1 MVGLTIE
8 ESISKLKINLI
19 RRRPFYG
26 VILMKLN
33 ELRESDA
40 IDIASTDGNTIFY
53 NREYMESLT
62 ESERNFYLLHQLY
75 HCIFMHPTRMVNKDS
90 KVANIAADYLV
101 NYYIDMEKEEFR
113 RNQIMITP
121 PKDALMVESQEDK
134 DLLEKL
140 SFEQLYEILYKN
152 MINIDADIIEGN
164 FTTTLDKFNNELNIK
179 NSIDKKNIKV
189 FNTEKALEELI
200 ISRKF
205 HQTPW
210 NKLYKTELLKDIRFP
225 DGKYIDDEYWTYKLF
240 LNAKR
245 ISTLDLITYYYR
257 QHDSSTMGKSYSV
270 RRLDSIDALYERYLI
285 IKEKFP
291 NLEYLALK
299 SFLLCCIYNF
309 QKLCMSRD
317 LDKNKFYREEIMIKF
332 NCLIKESDLSKFS
345 TKEKVLIKSFYK
357 TPYMTSKIRNTL
369 GRGI

>member
-1 MVGLTIE
+1 
-8 ESISKLKINLI
+8 
-19 RRRPFYG
+19 
-26 VILMKLN
+26 MKN
-33 ELRESDA
+33 ELISVIIPIYNTEKYLKEC
-40 IDIASTDGNTIFY
+40 IDSVINQSYKNLDIILINDGSTDGSKKLCDEYVNRDLRIRLINQKNKGAAATKNVGLNLIKGELFTIID
-53 NREYMESLT
+53 SDDI
-62 ESERNFYLLHQLY
+62 LHPHNL
-75 HCIFMHPTRMVNKDS
+75 
-90 KVANIAADYLV
+90 
-101 NYYIDMEKEEFR
+101 
-113 RNQIMITP
+113 
-121 PKDALMVESQEDK
+121 
-134 DLLEKL
+134 
-140 SFEQLYEILYKN
+140 EILYKN
-152 MINIDADIIEGN
+152 MINMYADIVEVN

-257 QHDSSTMGKSYSV
+257 QHDRSTMGKSYSV

>member
-1 MVGLTIE
+1 
-8 ESISKLKINLI
+8 
-19 RRRPFYG
+19 
-26 VILMKLN
+26 MKN
-33 ELRESDA
+33 ELISVIIPIYNTEKYLKEC
-40 IDIASTDGNTIFY
+40 IDSVINQSYKNLDIILINDGSTDGSKKLCDEYVNRDLRIRLINQKNKGAAATKNVGLNLIKGELFTIID
-53 NREYMESLT
+53 SDDI
-62 ESERNFYLLHQLY
+62 LHPHNL
-75 HCIFMHPTRMVNKDS
+75 
-90 KVANIAADYLV
+90 
-101 NYYIDMEKEEFR
+101 
-113 RNQIMITP
+113 
-121 PKDALMVESQEDK
+121 
-134 DLLEKL
+134 
-140 SFEQLYEILYKN
+140 EILYKN
-152 MINIDADIIEGN
+152 MINMDADIVEGN

-257 QHDSSTMGKSYSV
+257 QHDRSTMGKSYSV

-369 GRGI
+369 GGIHFG

>member
-1 MVGLTIE
+1 
-8 ESISKLKINLI
+8 
-19 RRRPFYG
+19 
-26 VILMKLN
+26 MKN
-33 ELRESDA
+33 ELISVIIPIYNTEKYLKEC
-40 IDIASTDGNTIFY
+40 IDSVINQSYKNLDIILINDGSTDGSKKLCDEYVNRDLRIRLINQKNKGAAATKNVGLNLIKGELFTIID
-53 NREYMESLT
+53 SDDI
-62 ESERNFYLLHQLY
+62 LHPHNL
-75 HCIFMHPTRMVNKDS
+75 
-90 KVANIAADYLV
+90 
-101 NYYIDMEKEEFR
+101 
-113 RNQIMITP
+113 
-121 PKDALMVESQEDK
+121 
-134 DLLEKL
+134 
-140 SFEQLYEILYKN
+140 EILYKN
-152 MINIDADIIEGN
+152 IINMDADIVEGN

-257 QHDSSTMGKSYSV
+257 QHDRSTMGKSYSV

>member
-1 MVGLTIE
+1 
-8 ESISKLKINLI
+8 
-19 RRRPFYG
+19 
-26 VILMKLN
+26 MKN
-33 ELRESDA
+33 ELISVIIPIYNTEKYLKEC
-40 IDIASTDGNTIFY
+40 IDSVINQSYKNLDIILINDGSTDGSKKLCDEYVNRDLRIRLINQKNKGAAATKNVGLNLIKGELFTIID
-53 NREYMESLT
+53 SDDI
-62 ESERNFYLLHQLY
+62 LHPHNL
-75 HCIFMHPTRMVNKDS
+75 
-90 KVANIAADYLV
+90 
-101 NYYIDMEKEEFR
+101 
-113 RNQIMITP
+113 
-121 PKDALMVESQEDK
+121 
-134 DLLEKL
+134 
-140 SFEQLYEILYKN
+140 EILYKN
-152 MINIDADIIEGN
+152 MINMDADIVEGN

-257 QHDSSTMGKSYSV
+257 QHDRSTMGKSYSV

>member
-1 MVGLTIE
+1 MKNCLI
-8 ESISKLKINLI
+8 SIIVPIYNTEKYLRDCLNSIINQSYENLDIILI
-19 RRRPFYG
+19 NDG
-26 VILMKLN
+26 
-33 ELRESDA
+33 
-40 IDIASTDGNTIFY
+40 STDSSKEICE
-53 NREYMESLT
+53 EY
-62 ESERNFYLLHQLY
+62 
-75 HCIFMHPTRMVNKDS
+75 VNKD
-90 KVANIAADYLV
+90 KRIRLINQENMGAAMAKNTGLDLIKGDLFTI
-101 NYYIDMEKEEFR
+101 IDSDD
-113 RNQIMITP
+113 I
-121 PKDALMVESQEDK
+121 
-134 DLLEKL
+134 
-140 SFEQLYEILYKN
+140 LYHNNLEILYKN
-152 MINIDADIIEGN
+152 MINMDVDIIEGN

-179 NSIDKKNIKV
+179 NSIDMKNIKV

-210 NKLYKTELLKDIRFP
+210 NKLYKAELLKDIRFP

-245 ISTLDLITYYYR
+245 ISSLDLITYYYR
-257 QHDSSTMGKSYSV
+257 QHESSTMGKSYSV
-270 RRLDSIDALYERYLI
+270 RRLDAVDALHERYLI
-285 IKEKFP
+285 IKERFP

-309 QKLCMSRD
+309 QKLCMNLN

-332 NCLIKESDLSKFS
+332 RSLIKESDLSKFS

-357 TPYMTSKIRNTL
+357 APYTTSKIRNTL

>member
-1 MVGLTIE
+1 MKDCLI
-8 ESISKLKINLI
+8 SIIIPIYNTEK
-19 RRRPFYG
+19 Y
-26 VILMKLN
+26 
-33 ELRESDA
+33 LRECLDSVTNQSYENL
-40 IDIASTDGNTIFY
+40 DIILINDGSTDRSKDICE
-53 NREYMESLT
+53 EY
-62 ESERNFYLLHQLY
+62 
-75 HCIFMHPTRMVNKDS
+75 VNKD
-90 KVANIAADYLV
+90 KRIRLINQENMGAAMAKNTGLDLIKG
-101 NYYIDMEKEEFR
+101 NLFTIIDSDDILHPH
-113 RNQIMITP
+113 N
-121 PKDALMVESQEDK
+121 L
-134 DLLEKL
+134 
-140 SFEQLYEILYKN
+140 EILYKN
-152 MINIDADIIEGN
+152 MINMDADIVEGN

>member
-1 MVGLTIE
+1 V
-8 ESISKLKINLI
+8 K
-19 RRRPFYG
+19 
-26 VILMKLN
+26 N
-33 ELRESDA
+33 ELISVIIPIYNTEKYLKEC
-40 IDIASTDGNTIFY
+40 IDSVINQSYKNLDIILINDGSTDGSKKLCDEYVNRDLRIRLINQKNKGAAATKNVGLNLIKGELFTIID
-53 NREYMESLT
+53 SDDI
-62 ESERNFYLLHQLY
+62 LHPHNL
-75 HCIFMHPTRMVNKDS
+75 
-90 KVANIAADYLV
+90 
-101 NYYIDMEKEEFR
+101 
-113 RNQIMITP
+113 
-121 PKDALMVESQEDK
+121 
-134 DLLEKL
+134 
-140 SFEQLYEILYKN
+140 EILYKN
-152 MINIDADIIEGN
+152 MINMDADIVEGN

-257 QHDSSTMGKSYSV
+257 QHDRSTMGKSYSV